1 MCACSRENS
10 CASKRLF
17 RGVRV
22 VSGGMAEI
30 VNRLSPEE
38 LYRRAEALVPA
49 LTARA
54 ERCETSRQCPPET
67 IAEFADSGLLQ
78 ICRPARYG
86 GYEHGWDVLCE
97 VNRILAHGCASQ
109 AWVANVLNDH
119 TQLVG
124 AFPLEAQ
131 DEVWAADHA
140 TRIAASVGPSGK
152 ARRVS
157 GGALLSG
164 QFGFASGIDYAQWLI
179 CGGFLEQDGKPPAY
193 YDFLVP
199 RKDATL
205 IDDWYV
211 AGLAGT
217 GSKSFALNELF
228 VPAHRVQDHV
238 HSDDGTGPGTALNRA
253 AVFRTPRAS
262 VAALGFA
269 ALAIGVAEAF
279 VETYLQHTRQRTG
292 RGIAVAEFG
301 STQLGLAKA
310 SAQVEAAAAYL
321 KESAGHWVALLES
334 GGALT
339 THEKLKA
346 RFQAAFIA
354 RMALEAV
361 QALFAA
367 AGGHAI
373 FSANPLQRQL
383 RDLIAVA
390 THRGLYLDESAPAYG
405 KSALASGQL

>member
-1 MCACSRENS
+1 
-10 CASKRLF
+10 
-17 RGVRV
+17 
-22 VSGGMAEI
+22 MAEI
-30 VNRLSPEE
+30 NNRPSPEE
-38 LYRRAEALVPA
+38 LYRRAEALVPV
-49 LTARA
+49 LSARA
-54 ERCETSRQCPPET
+54 ERCETLRQCPPET
-67 IAEFADSGLLQ
+67 IADFASAGLLQ
-78 ICRPARYG
+78 ICRPARYD
-86 GYEHGWDVLCE
+86 GYEYGWDVLCE
-97 VNRILAHGCASQ
+97 VNRILARGCASQ

-124 AFPLEAQ
+124 AFPPEAQ
-131 DEVWAADHA
+131 AEIWGTDPA
-140 TRIAASVGPSGK
+140 TRIAASVAPSGK

-157 GGALLSG
+157 GGAALSG
-164 QFGFASGIDYAQWLI
+164 RFGFASGIDHAQWLI
-179 CGGFLEQDGKPPAY
+179 CGGMLEQAGKAPAY

-199 RKDATL
+199 RKDATV
-205 IDDWYV
+205 IDDWHV

-217 GSKSFALNELF
+217 GSKSFTLDQVF
-228 VPAHRVQDHV
+228 VPAHRVQDHI
-238 HSDDGTGPGTALNRA
+238 HSDDGSGPGTAINRA

-269 ALAIGVAEAF
+269 ALAVGVSEAF
-279 VETYLQHTRQRTG
+279 IGTYLRHTQQRTG

-310 SAQVEAAAAYL
+310 NAQIEAAAAYL
-321 KESAGHWVALLES
+321 DHAVRHWVALLES

-339 THEKLKA
+339 AHEKLKA

-354 RMALEAV
+354 RMGLEAV

-373 FSANPLQRQL
+373 YDANPLQRQL
-383 RDLIAVA
+383 RDLIAIA

-405 KSALASGQL
+405 KSALALGQL